1 MFLTAKEMKRK
12 FCHLLLVKEEGAA
25 CESEKCAAWQW
36 GESEDI
42 AHPEARRGFCG
53 LAGVPAEFTLEMQ
66 KRIAESQCLNAA
78 ASKGLRAEGLQGPI
92 LVQPALVPPKK
103 RN

>member
-1 MFLTAKEMKRK
+1 MFLTAKEMTEKL
-12 FCHLLLVKEEGAA
+12 CPQLVVEGDFAT
-25 CESEKCAAWQW
+25 CESSVCAAWQW

-66 KRIAESQCLNAA
+66 KRLSAA
-78 ASKGLRAEGLQGPI
+78 RLGMMERPQGPI
-92 LVQPALVPPKK
+92 LVQPAPVPPPKK